1 MIVSIQKVFIAIN
14 IRLYFHECS
23 LVFTIRSN
31 KWREKSSKVFIIS
44 QTPYKTIAIIIL
56 LFLWNFCHFY
66 SDFLLVTLP
75 F

>member
-14 IRLYFHECS
+14 IKLYFHKCS

-31 KWREKSSKVFIIS
+31 KWCEKSGKVFIIS